1 MKWKS
6 ANLILTTMVK
16 EPLNFKH
23 NACRIDLRVAGG
35 ESEAS
40 GFVYRTKPSC
50 DYDYVL
56 TVKHA
61 FQEGNGTPNLKKI
74 SNLTIRS
81 GSCCERAIDLYGKL
95 EDSLLFPDDYD
106 IAVIRVKKHCYSG
119 LSRIA
124 VKNSIE
130 LNDNSVVRAHAYITL
145 HRKESTLLEC
155 VLKDKESKTVK
166 LDGVKEI
173 ENYRGASGSGVYCSE
188 EPYLIGLLI
197 EYRLP
202 HFEQNELCIVSP
214 DWGKVNELLH
224 SRKWS
229 RLNTGNAHLTSITEE
244 KDVID
249 VRDLDV
255 NGAYLNLEIA
265 LKQLAYDLEDDWYF
279 DPLHYV
285 DMCNVEFVLDYF
297 SRRGN
302 RQNYRP
308 CKMEVF
314 YLPKKSFV
322 LRKAMVGTFMDR
334 LLYMAV
340 VCQLGPLL
348 DKHLSRFVYSA
359 RYNSD
364 TRKSGLIVQGV
375 EQWTKMNYLIS
386 DWISSE
392 DKGCLVKLDLLNYYD
407 TINKTILVR
416 LLYEIVQTEN
426 DKACVRLLDKLLQ
439 GFADAENN
447 HGIPQNSDASSLLA
461 TFYVS
466 HIDEFILSKARHYCR
481 FMDDMYF
488 IAEDIYQARDLLQA
502 IEKHLRQIDL
512 SLNAQKIEFVRLDE
526 IEKKRDFLD
535 GLSLYDHKKSLIRC
549 LIRSSSLGKRMNAIA
564 LLMEQ
569 MKIALSSVDD
579 SEHRKD
585 ENSQKDRAL
594 KFSVSAF
601 SSLHLKLDSYWAD
614 FYTKL
619 EKLAIRQVDAP
630 DETPLI
636 CRLISSIGGWRD
648 ISEIKRA
655 IKDLLLRKTGSVY
668 EWQAYHLWMLMAFL
682 RYADP
687 ELVKYA
693 VDEIEKND
701 ETKRVEVAAIIIY
714 IVTVN
719 PEYARIILHKLR
731 DKQLHGNLQYRCALI
746 AMRSLDNN
754 VIDEELSNSIENE
767 ALCMSHIYL
776 NKQKDKPLV
785 FFHKISS
792 FMMEHNESL
801 FPEEFYS
808 GL

>member
-1 MKWKS
+1 M
-6 ANLILTTMVK
+6 ILTTMIE

-23 NACRIDLRVAGG
+23 NACRIDLKVAGG
-35 ESEAS
+35 ESQAS

-50 DYDYVL
+50 NYDYVL

-61 FQEGNGTPNLKKI
+61 FQEGETKPNLKKI
-74 SNLTIRS
+74 SNLTIRC
-81 GSCCERAIDLYGKL
+81 GCCCEDLVELFGKL
-95 EDSLLFPDDYD
+95 EDCLLFPDDYD
-106 IAVIRVKKHCYSG
+106 MAIIKVKKQGYPDMK
-119 LSRIA
+119 RIA
-124 VKNSIE
+124 AQNSTE
-130 LNDNSVVRAHAYITL
+130 LKDGSKVRAHAFITL
-145 HRKESTLLEC
+145 HRKESTLLEG
-155 VLKDKESKTVK
+155 VLKDKESNTIKVE
-166 LDGVKEI
+166 GINEI
-173 ENYRGASGSGVYCSE
+173 ENYKGASGSGVYYSE

-202 HFEQNELCIVSP
+202 GFEQNELRIVSP

-229 RLNTGNAHLTSITEE
+229 RLNTGNARMTSITEE
-244 KDVID
+244 REVID
-249 VRDLDV
+249 IRDVDV
-255 NGAYLNLEIA
+255 DGASLNLETA
-265 LKQLAYDLEDDWYF
+265 LKHFAHDLEDDWYF

-297 SRRGN
+297 SKKGR
-302 RQNYRP
+302 RQNYHPDR
-308 CKMEVF
+308 MEVF

-340 VCQLGPLL
+340 VCRLGPLI
-348 DKHLSRFVYSA
+348 DNHLSRFVYSA
-359 RYNSD
+359 RYNND
-364 TRKSGLIVQGV
+364 AKKPGLIVQGV
-375 EQWTKMNYLIS
+375 EQWTKMKYLIS
-386 DWISSE
+386 DWVSSE
-392 DKGCLVKLDLLNYYD
+392 NTGCLVKLDLLNYYD
-407 TINKTILVR
+407 TINKDCLVR
-416 LLYEIVQTEN
+416 LLNEIVQTEN
-426 DKACVRLLDKLLQ
+426 DKACVRLLDKLLN

-466 HIDEFILSKARHYCR
+466 HVDEFILSKARHYCR

-526 IEKKRDFLD
+526 VGKKQEFLMS
-535 GLSLYDHKKSLIRC
+535 LSPYDHKKCLIKY
-549 LIRSSSLGKRMNAIA
+549 LIRSSSLGRRMNAIA

-569 MKIALSSVDD
+569 MNMALSPIEDP
-579 SEHRKD
+579 EHKKA
-585 ENSQKDRAL
+585 EISQKDRAL

-601 SSLHLKLDSYWAD
+601 SSLHLKLDSCWKD
-614 FYTKL
+614 FYTGL
-619 EKLAIRQVDAP
+619 EELAKRQADSP

-636 CRLISSIGGWRD
+636 CRLISSIGRWRD
-648 ISEIKRA
+648 ISNIKNA
-655 IKDLLLRKTGSVY
+655 IKDLLLRKIGSIY

-731 DKQLHGNLQYRCALI
+731 DQQLHGNLQHRCALI

-754 VIDEELSNSIENE
+754 AMDEEVANSINNE
-767 ALCMSHIYL
+767 ALRMSHIYL

-792 FMMEHNESL
+792 FVIDHNEPL
-801 FPEEFYS
+801 FTEEFYS